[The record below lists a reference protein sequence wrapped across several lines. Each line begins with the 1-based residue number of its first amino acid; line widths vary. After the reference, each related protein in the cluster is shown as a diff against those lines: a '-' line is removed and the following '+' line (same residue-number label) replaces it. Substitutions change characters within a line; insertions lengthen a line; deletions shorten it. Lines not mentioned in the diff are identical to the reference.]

1 MKNTSKNI
9 VASIRQKLI
18 NLSKKRGED
27 PNLVFIRYAIER
39 FLYRLSCSNLS
50 GKFILKGAILWT
62 VWAGKPHRP
71 TKDLDLLGFGDASAD
86 ALRAIFSAICKI
98 TVEPDGLTFNPD
110 TIQITEIREELEYPG
125 QRIKLESRLGNARIN
140 IQIDIGF
147 GDSIVPAPIEIDY
160 PTLLAMPSPHIKAY
174 PIETVI
180 AEKIETIVSKGVLN
194 SRMKDFYDVRVL
206 SQEFEFNGSNL
217 SKAIKATFERRG
229 TNIPHDRPIAFT
241 EEFYAKP
248 DKQLQW
254 DSFLRTS
261 KLEDVNLK
269 LHEVIKDIEKFLLP
283 PLNAVAGDV
292 PFIMNWSA
300 DGPWG

>member
-1 MKNTSKNI
+1 MKNTSEKI
-9 VASIRQKLI
+9 VASVRQRLI

-27 PNLVFIRYAIER
+27 PNLIFIRYVIER
-39 FLYRLSCSNLS
+39 FLYRLSCSKQA
-50 GKFILKGAILWT
+50 GKFILKGAMLWT
-62 VWAGKPHRP
+62 IWAGKPHRP
-71 TKDLDLLGFGDASAD
+71 TKDLDLLGLGDASAD
-86 ALRAIFSAICKI
+86 ALRAIFSEICKV
-98 TVEPDGLTFNPD
+98 TVEPDGLTFNSD
-110 TIQITEIREELEYPG
+110 TIQIAEIREELEYPG

-180 AEKIETIVSKGVLN
+180 AEKIETIISKGVPN
-194 SRMKDFYDVRVL
+194 SRMKDFYDLRIL
-206 SQEFEFNGSNL
+206 SQEFEFDGGNL

-229 TNIPHDRPIAFT
+229 TNIPQDQTIAFT
-241 EEFYAKP
+241 EEFYSDP

-254 DSFLRTS
+254 QAFLRTS
-261 KLEDVNLK
+261 KLEGANLK

-283 PLNAVAGDV
+283 PLNAVARNNFFVKRWIAGGT
-292 PFIMNWSA
+292 WK
-300 DGPWG
+300 